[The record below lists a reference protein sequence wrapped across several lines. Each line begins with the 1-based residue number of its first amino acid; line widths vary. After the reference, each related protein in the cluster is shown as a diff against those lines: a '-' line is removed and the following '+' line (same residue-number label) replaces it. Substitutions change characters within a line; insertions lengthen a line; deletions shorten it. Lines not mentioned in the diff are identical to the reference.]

1 VSGGAVVRDLLER
14 LHRARLTAASLD
26 AEVVQAREDFQ
37 NSHADLFQ
45 RWTSAGLKVDEA
57 TLAVRTAGITAFRET
72 GDLAPAPGIKIVM
85 RNRLDYD
92 PEEAKRWAM
101 THKMALTL
109 DAREFEK
116 LAKAAPANFDFVR
129 QYQEPATTIATDLG
143 PVLDGMKEK

>member
-1 VSGGAVVRDLLER
+1 MRDLVER
-14 LHRARLTAASLD
+14 LHRARLNLASVDRLYDAAKQQFESEYALL
-26 AEVVQAREDFQ
+26 RESREKAQ
-37 NSHADLFQ
+37 SQ
-45 RWTSAGLKVDEA
+45 VDEA
-57 TLAVRTAGITAFRET
+57 TMAVRTAGIIAFRET

-129 QYQEPATTIATDLG
+129 IYQEPGANIATDLG
-143 PVLDGMKEK
+143 PVLDEVKE